1 MKNNFG
7 ETLYSIYFGKYN
19 SKIWNKDLDEIPIDW
34 LKGKLPMI
42 KPIDILIQN
51 IYASK
56 KDDMS
61 HSTFFYPKKGGSQFI
76 VNRLSE
82 HLKIK
87 ESISEIAIKND
98 LIFLNENPQG
108 YGT

>member
-19 SKIWNKDLDEIPIDW
+19 SKIWNKDLDKIPIDW

-51 IYASK
+51 IASK
-56 KDDMS
+56 KMICLIQN
-61 HSTFFYPKKGGSQFI
+61 FFTPKRAHNLLLI
-76 VNRLSE
+76 DYLNA
-82 HLKIK
+82 KIK
-87 ESISEIAIKND
+87 KNLF
-98 LIFLNENPQG
+98 LI
-108 YGT
+108 YD